1 MIINKLEMCDFR
13 QYIGLQEV
21 EFSTDS
27 EKNVTVLIGV
37 NTSGKTTIIRA
48 FEWCLYGKNGFE
60 DTVLL
65 NSEVRENMKVE
76 DVQETWVAVTF
87 THDEKVYTIKRSQR
101 YICVER
107 HVENGKV
114 VVELGKKPQEDI
126 ILEYLQKDGQTKS
139 KIDKSNIE
147 ESMNRV
153 LPKDLSDY
161 FFFGGE
167 RISGIANRTDLS
179 KAVRGLMRLNVLENA
194 YTHLRTVVKEFEGDI
209 DTTGDANA
217 QKAKDSLEIYT
228 KRKTELEEELKNY
241 EQQVAYW
248 LEEEKSF
255 DTQLAKSNIEQVKE
269 LAERRRRAQ
278 SVLEG
283 EVKKIERIR
292 REMVNLFNN
301 RTFAYFGLPSI
312 KASLEFLERQNKKD
326 GGVKESIPAMEQDA
340 IDYLIKRGT
349 CICGTPLEPN
359 TMPFM
364 RVMEERRVL
373 PPEHVGDAV
382 RQYKSKSEGYLA
394 GTEDYKENIKRKFIE
409 YRETKRQIGQLQN
422 ELEALSE
429 KVIDDTEARRI
440 ENNRKDAHIKYVEA
454 KQDYDT
460 CNRKLGECQSNL
472 ENCRKAIEK
481 FANSSKRNQRTARL
495 IAYAQHVY
503 KWLLDTYRDKE
514 EVVRTEL
521 QKRVNDNFS
530 KMYHGERAIEIDD
543 KYRVRYSD
551 ITTEESDGLKAV
563 KSFAFIASLVSMA
576 KDKILDEEDMKL
588 GQVYPVVMD
597 APFSNVDEIHIDNI
611 CKILPRT
618 ANQVI
623 MAVMQKDWEYASSNL
638 QSYVGKSYK
647 IEKDRDVFG
656 KEIDTATHIV

>member
-179 KAVRGLMRLNVLENA
+179 KAVRGLMRLDVLENA

-217 QKAKDSLEIYT
+217 QKAKDSLETYT
-228 KRKTELEEELKNY
+228 KRKTEL
-241 EQQVAYW
+241 
-248 LEEEKSF
+248 
-255 DTQLAKSNIEQVKE
+255 
-269 LAERRRRAQ
+269 
-278 SVLEG
+278 
-283 EVKKIERIR
+283 
-292 REMVNLFNN
+292 
-301 RTFAYFGLPSI
+301 
-312 KASLEFLERQNKKD
+312 
-326 GGVKESIPAMEQDA
+326 
-340 IDYLIKRGT
+340 
-349 CICGTPLEPN
+349 
-359 TMPFM
+359 
-364 RVMEERRVL
+364 
-373 PPEHVGDAV
+373 
-382 RQYKSKSEGYLA
+382 
-394 GTEDYKENIKRKFIE
+394 
-409 YRETKRQIGQLQN
+409 
-422 ELEALSE
+422 
-429 KVIDDTEARRI
+429 
-440 ENNRKDAHIKYVEA
+440 
-454 KQDYDT
+454 
-460 CNRKLGECQSNL
+460 
-472 ENCRKAIEK
+472 
-481 FANSSKRNQRTARL
+481 
-495 IAYAQHVY
+495 
-503 KWLLDTYRDKE
+503 
-514 EVVRTEL
+514 
-521 QKRVNDNFS
+521 
-530 KMYHGERAIEIDD
+530 
-543 KYRVRYSD
+543 
-551 ITTEESDGLKAV
+551 
-563 KSFAFIASLVSMA
+563 
-576 KDKILDEEDMKL
+576 
-588 GQVYPVVMD
+588 
-597 APFSNVDEIHIDNI
+597 
-611 CKILPRT
+611 
-618 ANQVI
+618 
-623 MAVMQKDWEYASSNL
+623 
-638 QSYVGKSYK
+638 
-647 IEKDRDVFG
+647 
-656 KEIDTATHIV
+656 

>member
-1 MIINKLEMCDFR
+1 M
-13 QYIGLQEV
+13 
-21 EFSTDS
+21 
-27 EKNVTVLIGV
+27 
-37 NTSGKTTIIRA
+37 
-48 FEWCLYGKNGFE
+48 
-60 DTVLL
+60 
-65 NSEVRENMKVE
+65 
-76 DVQETWVAVTF
+76 
-87 THDEKVYTIKRSQR
+87 
-101 YICVER
+101 
-107 HVENGKV
+107 
-114 VVELGKKPQEDI
+114 
-126 ILEYLQKDGQTKS
+126 
-139 KIDKSNIE
+139 
-147 ESMNRV
+147 
-153 LPKDLSDY
+153 
-161 FFFGGE
+161 
-167 RISGIANRTDLS
+167 
-179 KAVRGLMRLNVLENA
+179 
-194 YTHLRTVVKEFEGDI
+194 
-209 DTTGDANA
+209 
-217 QKAKDSLEIYT
+217 
-228 KRKTELEEELKNY
+228 
-241 EQQVAYW
+241 
-248 LEEEKSF
+248 
-255 DTQLAKSNIEQVKE
+255 KE

-283 EVKKIERIR
+283 EVKKIERIK

-394 GTEDYKENIKRKFIE
+394 GTENYKENIERKFIE

>member
-1 MIINKLEMCDFR
+1 MIINKLEMYNFR

-27 EKNVTVLIGV
+27 ERNVTVLIGV

-65 NSEVRENMKVE
+65 NSEVRENMNV
-76 DVQETWVAVTF
+76 DDIQETWVAVTF
-87 THDEKVYTIKRSQR
+87 IHDEKVYTIKRTHR
-101 YICVER
+101 YVCVER
-107 HVENGKV
+107 HVENGKIM
-114 VVELGKKPQEDI
+114 VELGKKPQEDV

-139 KIDKSNIE
+139 KIDRSNIE

-179 KAVRGLMRLNVLENA
+179 KAVRGLMRLDVLENA

-217 QKAKDSLEIYT
+217 QKAKDGLETYT
-228 KRKTELEEELKNY
+228 KRKTELEKELKNY
-241 EQQVAYW
+241 DEQVVYW
-248 LEEEKSF
+248 LEEEKRF
-255 DTQLAKSNIEQVKE
+255 DAQLAKSNIEQVKE
-269 LAERRRRAQ
+269 LAERRRRTQ

-283 EVKKIERIR
+283 EIRKLDRIKQ
-292 REMVNLFNN
+292 EMVQRFNN
-301 RTFAYFGLPSI
+301 RAFAYFGLPSI
-312 KASLEFLERQNKKD
+312 KASLEFLEKQNMKA
-326 GGVKESIPAMEQDA
+326 GGVRESIPAMEQDA

-349 CICGTPLEPN
+349 CICGTPLKPD
-359 TMPFM
+359 TSPFM

-382 RQYKSKSEGYLA
+382 RQYKDKSEGYLA
-394 GTEDYKENIKRKFIE
+394 GTEDYKDNIERKFIE

-422 ELEALSE
+422 ELEELAG

-440 ENNRKDAHIKYVEA
+440 ESNRKNAHEKYSEA
-454 KQDYDT
+454 KEDYDS
-460 CNRKLGECQSNL
+460 CKEKLGEYKSNI
-472 ENCRKAIEK
+472 ENCRKAIDK

-495 IAYAQHVY
+495 IAYAQRVY
-503 KWLLDTYRDKE
+503 EWLLDTYREKE
-514 EVVRTEL
+514 DIVRVEL
-521 QKRVNDNFS
+521 QKRVNENFS

-543 KYRVRYSD
+543 KYRVKYSD

-576 KDKILDEEDMKL
+576 KDKILDEDDMKL

-611 CKILPRT
+611 CKILPKT

-623 MAVMQKDWEYASSNL
+623 MAVMQKAW
-638 QSYVGKSYK
+638 
-647 IEKDRDVFG
+647 
-656 KEIDTATHIV
+656 